1 METSKTK
8 MGISKNLRLHLK
20 EGDLIRT
27 SDSEVYEVLFL
38 GKEDFQCRNIA
49 LIGSDMETIKRFYY
63 TIDMIIFRE
72 YARNVPF

>member
-1 METSKTK
+1 MAKR
-8 MGISKNLRLHLK
+8 KNLRLHLK

-27 SDSEVYEVLFL
+27 SDNDVYEVLFL

-49 LIGSDMETIKRFYY
+49 LKGSDLEKIQRFHY

-72 YARNVPF
+72 YARNVPS